1 MLNCQRER
9 GSSGERI
16 SRAND
21 IVKKCWYRRADFFFL
36 FVHART
42 DADSTFHSFG
52 SRRSLPSQVPHRDK
66 IVRAST
72 GVLSFSVS
80 LLFPVPFSPSLPLS
94 ARMSSP
100 SPFQRVPSVIL
111 SGCITYRAI
120 ECPDHDLGTRAP
132 IRSNYSI
139 ILSPC
144 NAPRCTPAQE
154 A

>member
-21 IVKKCWYRRADFFFL
+21 IVKKCWYRRVDSFFFFFFL
-36 FVHART
+36 FVHARID

-80 LLFPVPFSPSLPLS
+80 LLFPVPLSRSLSFSLSLSLSLSLPLS
-94 ARMSSP
+94 ARMSFSLSFSTCTLCHP
-100 SPFQRVPSVIL
+100 IWVHYL
-111 SGCITYRAI
+111 SGYRV
-120 ECPDHDLGTRAP
+120 
-132 IRSNYSI
+132 S
-139 ILSPC
+139 
-144 NAPRCTPAQE
+144 
-154 A
+154 